1 MELNCASA
9 PQSSTVNVVTLLIAP
24 LKAPPERSFKVNAL
38 EPPVTVP
45 IVRAAVLVSMVVAL
59 PSVTAPNTTA
69 SSDVT
74 MVPFRVTV
82 PSTLAV
88 FNPPL

>member
-1 MELNCASA
+1 MELNCASTT
-9 PQSSTVNVVTLLIAP
+9 SLTVNVVTLLIAP

-38 EPPVTVP
+38 EPPVTTP

-59 PSVTAPNTTA
+59 PSVTAPKVTA

-74 MVPFRVTV
+74 MAVSYTHLTLPTILRV
-82 PSTLAV
+82 
-88 FNPPL
+88 